1 MNPEILTILVLFGTI
16 LGTRWM
22 NDRANQ
28 KLSIEQKAKL
38 VDLFSK
44 TRIWNFALLFGI
56 VILYFIVLEYGILE
70 GRTALWVYAL
80 VVTLVLIVV
89 AYLSSRKLKENGFPD
104 DYVKSYLTL
113 STLRMAGLLIFF
125 LLISETNK

>member
-1 MNPEILTILVLFGTI
+1 MNPEILAILVLFGTI

-104 DYVKSYLTL
+104 DYFKTYLTL

>member
-1 MNPEILTILVLFGTI
+1 MNPEILAILVLFGTI
-16 LGTRWM
+16 LDTRWM

-38 VDLFSK
+38 VVLFSK

-56 VILYFIVLEYGILE
+56 VILYFFVLEYGILE

-89 AYLSSRKLKENGFPD
+89 AYLYSRKLKENGFPD

-113 STLRMAGLLIFF
+113 STLRIAGLLIFF

>member
-1 MNPEILTILVLFGTI
+1 MNPEILAILVLFGTI

-113 STLRMAGLLIFF
+113 SALRMAGLLIFF

>member
-1 MNPEILTILVLFGTI
+1 MNPEILAILVLFGTI

-56 VILYFIVLEYGILE
+56 VILYFTVLEYGILE

>member
-1 MNPEILTILVLFGTI
+1 MNPEILAILVLFGTI

-125 LLISETNK
+125 LLISEINK

>member
-1 MNPEILTILVLFGTI
+1 MNPEILAILVLFGTI